1 MIIRTKNCAPL
12 LAGALSA
19 LLLVGCTDDSYDL
32 SDIDT
37 TAQIEVK
44 DLTIPLNLSPV
55 TFESMVSL
63 KDEECVEVTADGD
76 YAIVQTGDF
85 EETINIKRI
94 MAYPRKDIDVV
105 QQTVPY
111 VQGQETDIDE
121 HEFPFS
127 YANQSDMDKY
137 ITKLESGK
145 VDFDMNMQF
154 RLNDIY
160 GPVDFRLYDM
170 KFRAPKGFYGTYA
183 KPDGSEGR
191 FDANNNIILFNGAA
205 TRRGEDG
212 NGFDF
217 VIHVDEIDVAV
228 IESEEL
234 GHIDYKTGYVEFS
247 GSFDVVDGR
256 LTVIGA
262 NNFGVQDATLDI
274 DMHLGN
280 MEFLSF
286 TGNVKYELD
295 EIAEQHVDLSSLPK
309 VLRDPETNIEL
320 INPQIYIQLTN
331 PLWEDGFTG
340 DAGLKLTQERDNV
353 DPANCYSAEMTGR
366 LTLAAVEGKQNFV
379 ICPNPDDVTS
389 YPEGWEVSNQKNKMT
404 MPGLGGIIKGNGLP
418 QGLNLDFDVPTLKEH
433 HVVDFELNHDYGKV
447 EGKYEFYAPLRFKE
461 GSKVLYQETQDGWD
475 FGTDED
481 LEISKMDISAG
492 LKSEMPVA
500 VSLEARPI
508 DENGFPLEGLNF
520 DVEPKTIPAGY
531 DGEIRIT
538 LTGGAIEKL
547 YGMQY
552 TVRLVAGQD
561 ENALRPDQRLILD
574 KIRAKVSGKYVIK
587 DTDDDDDDDDY
598 SSNDDYYYNY

>member
-183 KPDGSEGR
+183 KPDGTTGR

-247 GSFDVVDGR
+247 GSFDVVDGS

-274 DMHLGN
+274 DMHLGE

-340 DAGLKLTQERDNV
+340 DAGLKLTQERDGV
-353 DPANCYSAEMTGR
+353 DPDRIYSAEMNGR
-366 LTLAAVEGKQNFV
+366 LTLAAVDGKQNFV
-379 ICPNPDDVTS
+379 ICPDPTAVTS
-389 YPEGWEVSNQKNKMT
+389 YPEGWEIMNDKNKMT
-404 MPGLGGIIKGNGLP
+404 MPGLGGIIKGDGLP
-418 QGLNLDFDVPTLKEH
+418 QGLSLDFMVPELNDK
-433 HVVDFELNHDYGKV
+433 HVVDFALNHDYGKV

-461 GSKVLYQETQDGWD
+461 NSRVLYQETQDGWD

-481 LEISKMDISAG
+481 LEISKMDITAT

-500 VSLEARPI
+500 VGLEAAPI
-508 DENGFPLEGLNF
+508 DEDGNPLPGIKL
-520 DVEPKTIPAGY
+520 DVEPKMIPAGY
-531 DGEIRIT
+531 DGPISIK
-538 LTGGAIEKL
+538 LTGGVIEKL

-561 ENALRPDQRLILD
+561 EKALRPDQKLILD
-574 KIRAKVSGKYVIK
+574 NIRAKVSGKYVIK
-587 DTDDDDDDDDY
+587 DTDDDDD
-598 SSNDDYYYNY
+598 SSDDYYYNY

>member
-44 DLTIPLNLSPV
+44 DLTIPLNLTPV

-94 MAYPRKDIDVV
+94 MAYPQKDIDVV

-145 VDFDMNMQF
+145 VDFDIVLSFILKDSYNSNVNF
-154 RLNDIY
+154 KLT
-160 GPVDFRLYDM
+160 DM
-170 KFRAPKGFYGTYA
+170 RFRAPKGFYGTYK
-183 KPDGSEGR
+183 KPDNTVGR
-191 FDANNNIILFNGAA
+191 FDANNDIILFNGDA
-205 TRRGEDG
+205 TERGQ
-212 NGFDF
+212 NGGYDF
-217 VIHVDEIDVAV
+217 KIHVDEIDVAA
-228 IESEEL
+228 IEAAGL
-234 GHIDYKTGYVEFS
+234 GKIEYNKGYVEFK

-256 LTVIGA
+256 LKVLGE
-262 NNFGVQDATLDI
+262 NYFGVQDAMLDI
-274 DMHLGN
+274 DMHLGD

-340 DAGLKLTQERDNV
+340 DAGLKLTQERDGV
-353 DPANCYSAEMTGR
+353 DPDRSYYAKMDGR
-366 LTLAAVEGKQNFV
+366 LTLAAVDGKQNFV
-379 ICPNPDDVTS
+379 ICPNPGAVTS
-389 YPEGWEVSNQKNKMT
+389 YPEGWEISNAQNKMT
-404 MPGLGGIIKGNGLP
+404 MPGLGGIIKGDGLP

-561 ENALRPDQRLILD
+561 EKALRPDQKLILD
-574 KIRAKVSGKYVIK
+574 NIRAKVSGKYVIK
-587 DTDDDDDDDDY
+587 DTDDDDD
-598 SSNDDYYYNY
+598 SSDDYYYNY

>member
-44 DLTIPLNLSPV
+44 DLTIPLNLTPV

-94 MAYPRKDIDVV
+94 MAYPQKDIDALH
-105 QQTVPY
+105 QTVPY

-183 KPDGSEGR
+183 KPDGTTGR

-217 VIHVDEIDVAV
+217 VIHVDEIDVAA
-228 IESEEL
+228 IEAAGL
-234 GHIDYKTGYVEFS
+234 GKIEYNKGYVEFK
-247 GSFDVVDGR
+247 GSFDVVDGS
-256 LTVIGA
+256 LTVTGD

-274 DMHLGN
+274 DMHLGE

-331 PLWEDGFTG
+331 PLVNEDENLRFIG
-340 DAGLKLTQERDNV
+340 DAGLKLTQERDGV
-353 DPANCYSAEMTGR
+353 DPADSYSAEMDGR
-366 LTLAAVEGKQNFV
+366 LTLAAVKGEQNFV
-379 ICPNPDDVTS
+379 ICPDPAAVTS
-389 YPEGWEVSNQKNKMT
+389 YPKGWEISNPQNKMT

-418 QGLNLDFDVPTLKEH
+418 QGLILDFMVPTLKES
-433 HVVDFELNHDYGKV
+433 HVVDFALNHDYGKV

-461 GSKVLYQETQDGWD
+461 NSRVLYQETQDGWD

-481 LEISKMDISAG
+481 LEISKMDITAT

-500 VSLEARPI
+500 VGLEAAPI
-508 DENGFPLEGLNF
+508 DEDGNPLPGIKL
-520 DVEPKTIPAGY
+520 DVEPKMIPAGY
-531 DGEIRIT
+531 DGTVSIK
-538 LTGGAIEKL
+538 LTGGVIEKL

-561 ENALRPDQRLILD
+561 EKALRPDQKLILD
-574 KIRAKVSGKYVIK
+574 NIRAKVSGKYVIK
-587 DTDDDDDDDDY
+587 DTDDDDD
-598 SSNDDYYYNY
+598 SSDDYYYNY

>member
-19 LLLVGCTDDSYDL
+19 LLLAGCTDDSYDL

-145 VDFDMNMQF
+145 VDFDIVLSFN
-154 RLNDIY
+154 LKDIY
-160 GPVDFRLYDM
+160 GGTVNFKLTDM
-170 KFRAPKGFYGTYA
+170 KFRAPKGFYGTYE
-183 KPDGSEGR
+183 KPDGTPGR
-191 FDANNNIILFNGAA
+191 FDANNDIILFNGEAKEP
-205 TRRGEDG
+205 GQKG
-212 NGFDF
+212 GYDF
-217 VIHVDEIDVAV
+217 KIHVDEIDVTA
-228 IESEEL
+228 IEAAGL
-234 GHIDYKTGYVEFS
+234 GKIEYDKGYVEFK

-256 LTVIGA
+256 LKVTSE
-262 NNFGVQDATLDI
+262 NYFGVHDATLDI
-274 DMHLGN
+274 DMHLGD

-340 DAGLKLTQERDNV
+340 DAGLKLTQERDGV
-353 DPANCYSAEMTGR
+353 DPADIYSAEMNGR

-379 ICPNPDDVTS
+379 ICPDPADVTS
-389 YPEGWEVSNQKNKMT
+389 YPEGWEITNAHNKMT
-404 MPGLGGIIKGNGLP
+404 MPGLGGIIKGDGLP
-418 QGLNLDFDVPTLKEH
+418 QGLNLDFMVPELNDK
-433 HVVDFELNHDYGKV
+433 HVVDFALNHDYGKV

-461 GSKVLYQETQDGWD
+461 NSRVLYQETQDGWD

-481 LEISKMDISAG
+481 LEISKMDITAT

-500 VSLEARPI
+500 VGLEAAPI
-508 DENGFPLEGLNF
+508 DEDGNSLPGIKL

-531 DGEIRIT
+531 DGTVSIK
-538 LTGGAIEKL
+538 LTGGVIEKL

-561 ENALRPDQRLILD
+561 EKALRPDQKLILD
-574 KIRAKVSGKYVIK
+574 NIRAKVSGKYVIK
-587 DTDDDDDDDDY
+587 DTDDDDDDADAD
-598 SSNDDYYYNY
+598 SSDDYYYNY

>member
-105 QQTVPY
+105 HQTVPY
-111 VQGQETDIDE
+111 VEGQETDIDE

-183 KPDGSEGR
+183 KPDGTTGR

-256 LTVIGA
+256 LKVTGA

-274 DMHLGN
+274 DMHLGD

-340 DAGLKLTQERDNV
+340 DAGLKLTQERAGV
-353 DPANCYSAEMTGR
+353 DPDRSYYAEMDGR
-366 LTLAAVEGKQNFV
+366 LTLAAVDGKQNFV
-379 ICPNPDDVTS
+379 ICPDPAAVTS
-389 YPEGWEVSNQKNKMT
+389 YPEGWEITNPHKNKME
-404 MPGLGGIIKGNGLP
+404 MPGLGGIIKGDGLP

-433 HVVDFELNHDYGKV
+433 HVVDFALNHDYGKV

-481 LEISKMDISAG
+481 LEISKMDITAT

-500 VSLEARPI
+500 VGLEAAPI
-508 DENGFPLEGLNF
+508 DEDGNPLPGIKL

-531 DGEIRIT
+531 DGTVSIK
-538 LTGGAIEKL
+538 LTGGVIEKL

-561 ENALRPDQRLILD
+561 EKALRPDQKLILD
-574 KIRAKVSGKYVIK
+574 NIRAKVSGKYVIK
-587 DTDDDDDDDDY
+587 DTDDDDD
-598 SSNDDYYYNY
+598 SSDDYYYNY